1 MTSPIATAPGTSEH
15 AVRVGDEWAAP
26 VVKIEICIEA
36 ASKKGVTDAVR
47 AAYRGGAA
55 TVELCSAMRL
65 DGLTPDPEHIIAARR
80 AFGNR
85 PGLMVMV
92 RPRASDFCFSPAEV
106 GQMLQQIETAAAC
119 GADGVVLGVLRSQDK
134 RIAIDAMQTLISTAR
149 AAGLKT
155 TFHRA
160 FDATPDA
167 DEALDILIDLGF
179 DRVLTCGIPWGRKGT
194 ALDGVERLAAT
205 IRRSQGRIEIV
216 LAGGINPANVGP
228 LLARLPLADGLVSVH
243 AYSGAQVNGQTT
255 VEVGADARRSDQPL
269 LCAGWFRRPER
280 GSYAA
285 TNARITSGN
294 PSNP

>member
-1 MTSPIATAPGTSEH
+1 M
-15 AVRVGDEWAAP
+15 RDGDEWAAP

-36 ASKKGVTDAVR
+36 ASEEGVTDAVR

-55 TVELCSAMRL
+55 TVELCSAMHL
-65 DGLTPDPEHIIAARR
+65 DGLTPDPQHIVATRQ

-92 RPRASDFCFSPAEV
+92 RPRAGDFCFSPAEV
-106 GQMLQQIETAAAC
+106 DLMTQQIEIAAKA
-119 GADGVVLGVLRSQDK
+119 GADGVVLGVLRSHDN
-134 RIAIDAMQTLISTAR
+134 RIAVDAMQVLVSTAK

-167 DEALDILIDLGF
+167 GEALDVLIDLGF
-179 DRVLTCGIPWGRKGT
+179 DRVLTSGIPWGRKGT
-194 ALDGVERLAAT
+194 ALDGVERLTAT

-228 LLARLPLADGLVSVH
+228 LLAGCHWPMASSPCTPTPV
-243 AYSGAQVNGQTT
+243 
-255 VEVGADARRSDQPL
+255 RRRTAKQPSTR
-269 LCAGWFRRPER
+269 CGRWSKRPT
-280 GSYAA
+280 GH
-285 TNARITSGN
+285 
-294 PSNP
+294 